1 MKVVITVSSM
11 KLEMTGDWNRAGLY
25 MRNLAVKLKPAFEA
39 QLWEDG
45 QMVLEKMRGHIDSQ
59 DLSWTPLAERTVELK
74 GGDDTIYVETGAL
87 KNGLTVRRIKSSARG
102 STIFIG
108 ASPWKRHE
116 GGMKMS
122 DLMIWLEYGTDKIP
136 PRPLVRP
143 TIEEVEDIIKSHW
156 KELFQELVK
165 G

>member
-1 MKVVITVSSM
+1 MKVVIPVSSM

-59 DLSWTPLAERTVELK
+59 DLSWTPLAERTIELK

-108 ASPWKRHE
+108 ASQWKRHE

>member
-1 MKVVITVSSM
+1 MSDLSLTLK
-11 KLEMTGDWNRAGLY
+11 GDWNKAGIYL
-25 MRNLAVKLKPAFEA
+25 RNLAVKLKPAFEV
-39 QLWEDG
+39 QLYEDG
-45 QMVLEKMRGHIDSQ
+45 QFVLETMRGHIDNQ
-59 DLSWTPLAERTVELK
+59 DLSWTPLSERTIELK

-87 KNGLTVRRIKSSARG
+87 RDGLVVRRIKSTVKG

-136 PRPLVRP
+136 PRPLVQP
-143 TIEEVEDIIKSHW
+143 TIEEVEDILKKHW
-156 KELFQELVK
+156 KELMKELIK

>member
-1 MKVVITVSSM
+1 MMSDMSLT
-11 KLEMTGDWNRAGLY
+11 LTGDWNKAGVYLK
-25 MRNLAVKLKPAFEA
+25 NLAVKLKPAFEA

-45 QMVLEKMRGHIDSQ
+45 QMVLEKMREHIDSQ
-59 DLSWTPLAERTVELK
+59 DLSWTPLSERTIELK

-122 DLMIWLEYGTDKIP
+122 DLMVWLEYGTDKIP

>member
-1 MKVVITVSSM
+1 MKVVIPVSSM

-45 QMVLEKMRGHIDSQ
+45 QMVLEKMREHIDSQ
-59 DLSWTPLAERTVELK
+59 DLSWTPLSERTIELK

-122 DLMIWLEYGTDKIP
+122 DLMVWLEYGTDKIP

>member
-1 MKVVITVSSM
+1 MSDMTLK
-11 KLEMTGDWNRAGLY
+11 MTGDWNRAGVYLQ
-25 MRNLAVKLKPAFEA
+25 NLAVKLKPAFEG
-39 QLWEDG
+39 QLYEDG
-45 QMVLEKMRGHIDSQ
+45 ELVLQTMRGHIESQ

-74 GGDDTIYVETGAL
+74 GGDTTIYVETGAL
-87 KNGLTVRRIKSSARG
+87 KDGLTVRRIKSSVKG

-108 ASPWKRHE
+108 ASPWKRHD

-136 PRPLVRP
+136 PRPLVQP
-143 TIEEVEDIIKSHW
+143 TIEEVEKTIKDNW
-156 KELFQELVK
+156 KDLMRELVR

>member
-1 MKVVITVSSM
+1 MKVVIPVSSM

-59 DLSWTPLAERTVELK
+59 DLSWTPLAERTIELK

-87 KNGLTVRRIKSSARG
+87 KNGLTVRRIKSSVRG

>member
-1 MKVVITVSSM
+1 MKVVIPVSSM

-45 QMVLEKMRGHIDSQ
+45 QMVLEKMREHIDSQ
-59 DLSWTPLAERTVELK
+59 DLSWTPLAERTIELK